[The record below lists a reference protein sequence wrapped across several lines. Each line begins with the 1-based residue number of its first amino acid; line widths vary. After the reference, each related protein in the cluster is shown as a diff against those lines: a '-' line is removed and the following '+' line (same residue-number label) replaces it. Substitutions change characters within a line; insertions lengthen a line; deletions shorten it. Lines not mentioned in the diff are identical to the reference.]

1 MEVSLSKGLLSLP
14 RASSRP
20 STQAGRAQK
29 YRPRRL
35 CSVGGPGS
43 LLHGNPTFR
52 SLPCPPGR
60 HGLLELTP
68 VPLLRF
74 PQPTSVPL
82 TLGYPSTSS
91 PCPSSQ
97 RGHPRVTSMKAPGAR
112 AAHPRQPSLQPRLDP
127 GTERRPSACAPS
139 RAGSPWGSWQA
150 PAAEGLPPTL
160 RAQDLRPWFGATCL
174 SCVSVLSLNKEV
186 LSASHKKKNLPVNQ
200 CFVPQLC

>member
-1 MEVSLSKGLLSLP
+1 MVSAPRDPGGGQGMEVSLSEGLLSLP

-97 RGHPRVTSMKAPGAR
+97 RGRPRVTSMKAPGAR
-112 AAHPRQPSLQPRLDP
+112 AAHPRQPSLQPRAGP
-127 GTERRPSACAPS
+127 GHR
-139 RAGSPWGSWQA
+139 A
-150 PAAEGLPPTL
+150 PAVGLCPEQGRVTL
-160 RAQDLRPWFGATCL
+160 GKLAGAGCRGP
-174 SCVSVLSLNKEV
+174 
-186 LSASHKKKNLPVNQ
+186 APH
-200 CFVPQLC
+200 PQNTGS